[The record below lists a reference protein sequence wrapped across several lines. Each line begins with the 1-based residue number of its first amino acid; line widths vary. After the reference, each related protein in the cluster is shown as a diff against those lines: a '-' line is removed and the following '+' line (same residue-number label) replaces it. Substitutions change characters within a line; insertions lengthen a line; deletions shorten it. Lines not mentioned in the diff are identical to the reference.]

1 MPVPV
6 PSVRIDHKT
15 TGKGR
20 MMRNDVTTLVLSGML
35 VWAFIGFVTATVPGL
50 WDRCVMRYPV
60 GTARIRYTVRTG
72 RLYARRAGRTAVRV
86 IRYRVR
92 VARIR
97 TGRRWGFLRAAGV
110 LTRHCVPVWLTRY
123 GITGRFVYC
132 TGSFVNW
139 IRYAVAVNVAR
150 LEL

>member
-1 MPVPV
+1 MT
-6 PSVRIDHKT
+6 D
-15 TGKGR
+15 
-20 MMRNDVTTLVLSGML
+20 
-35 VWAFIGFVTATVPGL
+35 WAFLALVGGLAGWAVLGVILAVLDGFGQWLNTRHPVTA
-50 WDRCVMRYPV
+50 
-60 GTARIRYTVRTG
+60 ARIRYGYRTG
-72 RLYARRAGRTAVRV
+72 RLYARQTGRTALRV

-97 TGRRWGFLRAAGV
+97 TGRRWGYLRAAGV

-123 GITGRFVYC
+123 GITGIFVYC

-150 LEL
+150 FGL